1 MKYNPIAKKYE
12 DDILTGRI
20 KSGKLFR
27 LAIERHR
34 RDLKEG
40 HKRGLYFSH
49 EKGQEILDFADIINI
64 EPDTPIKLAPF
75 QVWELYVFYGWRR
88 EDGRRRYRSK
98 FKTMARKNG
107 KTPIESLQILF
118 HLTVERLFRAEAY
131 VSATKEDQSKIAFDD
146 AKAMLEYSPELQE
159 YLSSS
164 ATTIYNSET
173 KSMFQFLTSNPKT
186 ADGTRPSYA
195 VIDEYH
201 EFDNDDMLK
210 KLRTGMIHRKEPIFN
225 IVTTRGSD
233 KGKPLFKKEQKIYI
247 PILKGLINDDSI
259 LVIIYSLDPEDVDED
274 DGNGWKNPENFIKAN
289 PMIGH
294 LLDLQD
300 MISEMNTAILEGEEA
315 IVGFK
320 TLNLNMWVDAAK
332 TWIEDDIWMKNG
344 SPLDLGDYEGRE
356 CYGGLDLAKR
366 DDFISFCLAFPREDV
381 NEEEFDLFW
390 FHWIP
395 EETMKKR
402 IAQGMASLREW
413 IGDGV
418 IFATEGNVT
427 DYDEVERKIKE
438 CFDRF
443 DLRGISYDK
452 HNAGNLDTNL
462 EKYGIEMN
470 VFAQT
475 LRNFSQP
482 TKFFKNCVLQE
493 RLNHGNN
500 PVMRWQMS
508 NAVEISNTNEDVR
521 ISKKHSRE
529 KVDGVI
535 TGIMSLGEY
544 QRHNW
549 AEEEEEPGIFF
560 FDV

>member
-12 DDILTGRI
+12 NDILTGKI
-20 KSGKLFR
+20 KSGKLFS

-40 HKRGLYFSH
+40 HKRGLYFDH
-49 EKGQEILDFADIINI
+49 EKGQQILDFADVVNL
-64 EPDTPIKLAPF
+64 EPDILIKLAPF

-88 EDGRRRYRSK
+88 ADGRRRYRTK

-118 HLTVERLFRAEAY
+118 HLTVENLFRAEAY
-131 VSATKEDQSKIAFDD
+131 VSATKEDQAKIAFDD

-159 YLSSS
+159 YLEAS
-164 ATTIYNSET
+164 ATSIFNPET
-173 KSMFQFLTSNPKT
+173 KSKFQFLTSNPKT

-210 KLRTGMIHRKEPIFN
+210 KLRTGMIHRKEPVFN

-233 KGKPLFKKEQKIYI
+233 KGKPLFQKEQKIYI
-247 PILKGLINDDSI
+247 PILQGLVEDDSV
-259 LVIIYSLDPEDVDED
+259 LVIIYSLDQEDVDAD
-274 DGNGWKNPENFIKAN
+274 DGKGWMNPENFVKAN

-294 LLDLQD
+294 ILNLED
-300 MISEMNTAILEGEEA
+300 MVNEMNAAILEGEEA

-320 TLNLNMWVDAAK
+320 TLNLNLWVDAAK
-332 TWIEDDIWMKNG
+332 TWIEDDVWMRNG
-344 SPLDLGDYEGRE
+344 SPLIFDEYEGRE

-366 DDFISFCLAFPREDV
+366 DDFISFCLSFPKEGKEPV
-381 NEEEFDLFW
+381 EFDSFW

-402 IAQGMASLREW
+402 IAKGMHSLREW
-413 IGDGV
+413 IAEGWIYV
-418 IFATEGNVT
+418 TEGNVT
-427 DYDEVERKIKE
+427 DYDEVEGFIKE

-462 EKYGIEMN
+462 GSYGIEMN
-470 VFAQT
+470 VFVQT
-475 LRNFSQP
+475 LMNYSEP
-482 TKFFKNCVLQE
+482 TKFFKNCVLQR
-493 RLNHGNN
+493 RLNHGNS
-500 PVMRWQMS
+500 PVLRWQMS
-508 NAVEISNTNEDVR
+508 NAVEINDTNENVR

-535 TGIMSLGEY
+535 SGIMSLGEY
-544 QRHNW
+544 QRKNW
-549 AEEEEEPGIFF
+549 EEQESNPFIFTL
-560 FDV
+560 